1 MGGRTWT
8 AEEIDYLQSSWG
20 TTSIQGIANH
30 LNRTVTAVERKV
42 IKLKLGPFML
52 NSEYITM
59 NQLYQALGL
68 SNGNET
74 RWQAWILKRDF
85 PVKLIKIKTRK
96 LKAVYIDDFWKWA
109 EVNQDILDLSKL
121 EPLVLGVEPAWVSVK
136 RKQDFLRK
144 RISNKGKP
152 WTHYDDILLIGL
164 LKEYKYTYKE
174 LAQLIGRTP
183 TAIAFR
189 IRKLNI
195 PYRPLGKE
203 TPATWSDGDEYQLK
217 ELLFTGRS
225 RQELAIYFNR
235 TVRAINAKLFQLFG
249 TKSITKIKENHMK
262 TAIK

>member
-1 MGGRTWT
+1 LGGRIWT

-20 TTSIQGIANH
+20 TVSIQGIANH
-30 LNRTVTAVERKV
+30 LNRTVTAVERKA

-52 NSEYITM
+52 NGDYITM

-121 EPLVLGVEPAWVSVK
+121 EPLILGKEPKWVSKK

-144 RISNKGKP
+144 RTSNKGKP
-152 WTHYDDILLIGL
+152 WTYYDDMLLLGL
-164 LKEYKYTYKE
+164 LKECRYTYEE
-174 LAQLIGRTP
+174 LARLTKRTSS
-183 TAIAFR
+183 AIKFR
-189 IRKLNI
+189 IKKLGT
-195 PYRPLGKE
+195 PYRPVGKICVSIWTE
-203 TPATWSDGDEYQLK
+203 QDIKDLINKINEGYT
-217 ELLFTGRS
+217 
-225 RQELAIYFNR
+225 RQELAIHFNR
-235 TVRAINAKLFQLFG
+235 TVLAIDGKLSKLFG
-249 TKSITKIKENHMK
+249 TKNISKIREQLCK
-262 TAIK
+262 TA

>member
-8 AEEIDYLQSSWG
+8 TEELNYLQESWG

-42 IKLKLGPFML
+42 IKMHLGPFTD
-52 NSEYITM
+52 NGDYITM
-59 NQLYQALGL
+59 NQLYKVLGL
-68 SNGNET
+68 SCGNES
-74 RWQAWILKRDF
+74 RWKSWVEKQNF
-85 PVKLIKIKTRK
+85 PVKLVKVKSRK
-96 LKAVYIDDFWKWA
+96 LKIVYIEDFWKWA
-109 EVNQDILDLSKL
+109 EHNQNLLDLSKL

-144 RISNKGKP
+144 RTSNKGKP

-195 PYRPLGKE
+195 PYRPLGKKA
-203 TPATWSDGDEYQLK
+203 PATWSDSDEYQLK
-217 ELLFTGRS
+217 ELLFTGHS

-235 TVRAINAKLFQLFG
+235 TVPAIDAKLFQLFG
-249 TKSITKIKENHMK
+249 TKSITKIKENHTK